1 MPQYSVKH
9 QSDANAGEGGRT
21 AKKAVEEKM
30 LVLEEFCIVDKNN
43 EREIRAMLWEAI
55 HKYPNRDFD
64 IVLDQVAKALIS
76 EKLNS
81 LK

>member
-1 MPQYSVKH
+1 MPQYIVRH
-9 QSDANAGEGGRT
+9 QSDAKKDEALRT
-21 AKKAVEEKM
+21 VEKAIEEKM
-30 LVLEEFCIVDKNN
+30 KVLEEFYVVDKNN

-76 EKLNS
+76 EKLNG